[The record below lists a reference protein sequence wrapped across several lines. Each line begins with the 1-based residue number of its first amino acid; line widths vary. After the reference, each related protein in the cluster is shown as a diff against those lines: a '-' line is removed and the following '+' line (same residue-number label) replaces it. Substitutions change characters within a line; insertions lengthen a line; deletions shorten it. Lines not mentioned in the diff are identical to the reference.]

1 LERTGIPALT
11 QWRANGVV
19 PADSPVY
26 AGTLGYRRSDSAAAA
41 LDGADL
47 VLAVGTVLGEIDTD
61 GYRLRQRP
69 DARTVIVSPD
79 PARIGHSGPVT
90 RHVLARPDV
99 FAAALAL
106 LDVRPRPE
114 WAAWRAELR
123 TAQERFAAIGTPP
136 EPPDARASM
145 TGVLRELVPHLPRDT
160 LVTSGA
166 GNHSAWPQ
174 RHLPLRSYP
183 ALLAPRN
190 GSMGY
195 SIPSALAACLRY
207 PRRLVV
213 TVTGDGEFMM
223 NGSELATA
231 RQHGAAPLVVVMD
244 NGQYGTIRAHQ
255 ERHYPGRVS
264 GTQLANPDFAGL
276 AAAMGAW
283 SARIGCA
290 DQVAEAVT
298 GALRAVQDDRRPA
311 LLHVVVNPAV
321 LLPESP
327 ITRGDE
333 QPVSGLL
340 TST

>member
-1 LERTGIPALT
+1 
-11 QWRANGVV
+11 
-19 PADSPVY
+19 
-26 AGTLGYRRSDSAAAA
+26 
-41 LDGADL
+41 
-47 VLAVGTVLGEIDTD
+47 
-61 GYRLRQRP
+61 
-69 DARTVIVSPD
+69 VIVSPD

-90 RHVLARPDV
+90 RHVLARPDTFV
-99 FAAALAL
+99 AALDA
-106 LDVRPRPE
+106 LDVAPRPE
-114 WAAWRAELR
+114 WPAWRTRLR
-123 TAQERFAAIGTPP
+123 TAQERFAAISTAP
-136 EPPDARASM
+136 EPPGAPVTM
-145 TGVLRELVPHLPRDT
+145 TGVLRELVTHLPRDV

-174 RHLPLRSYP
+174 RFLPIRSYP

-195 SIPSALAACLRY
+195 SIPSAVAACLRY
-207 PRRLVV
+207 PNRLVV
-213 TVTGDGEFMM
+213 TVAGDGEFMM

-231 RQHGAAPLVVVMD
+231 RQHGAAPLVIVMD

-283 SARIGCA
+283 SARIGRA

-298 GALRAVQDDRRPA
+298 GALRAVQNDRCPA
-311 LLHVVVNPAV
+311 LLHVVVDPAV

-333 QPVSGLL
+333 QPVPGVL